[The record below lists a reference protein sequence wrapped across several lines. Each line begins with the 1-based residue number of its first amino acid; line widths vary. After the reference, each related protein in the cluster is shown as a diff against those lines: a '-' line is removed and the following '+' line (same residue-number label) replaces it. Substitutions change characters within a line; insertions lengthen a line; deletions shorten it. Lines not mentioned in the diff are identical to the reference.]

1 MNSGV
6 QTELQ
11 GIDFEE
17 RHRVL
22 HLILKEAVNAVRNLQ
37 EALKKKTANF
47 LATRISRPRISNPR
61 PATLYHEA
69 RGHVCKLCISYKISQ

>member
-6 QTELQ
+6 QRELQ

-37 EALKKKTANF
+37 EALKKNGEF
-47 LATRISRPRISNPR
+47 LGYTNI
-61 PATLYHEA
+61 
-69 RGHVCKLCISYKISQ
+69 